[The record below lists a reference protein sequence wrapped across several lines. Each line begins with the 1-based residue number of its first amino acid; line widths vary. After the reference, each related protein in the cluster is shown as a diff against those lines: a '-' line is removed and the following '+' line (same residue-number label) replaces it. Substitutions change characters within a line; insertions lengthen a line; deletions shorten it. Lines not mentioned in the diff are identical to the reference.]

1 MYQDGDRLAHWGL
14 QQSPFDDTCH
24 PRVYFPS
31 PEHERA
37 VHRMVYLCRQANA
50 PFGLLTGDV
59 GCGKSLVARMIAQR
73 IEDPDRFVIWLP
85 NSHFTFPH
93 LLAEII
99 SQVVN
104 DGIDFDTYD
113 EYVLTKAFAR
123 VLEQSIAA
131 QRKRMIVVLDEA
143 QEMSDESLRRLRLLT
158 NLGDDLALPLT
169 FLLVGHPVLHE
180 RLARQP
186 ALDQRIDRRY
196 HLGPLDEAQSRALL
210 QHRLDA
216 AGDPPDELFEESCL
230 ELLYEVSEGVP
241 RRLCRY
247 ARLAMDNAFTHG
259 LHRVDAS
266 CLEEI
271 LADERRLDLPAR
283 A

>member
-1 MYQDGDRLAHWGL
+1 MNPEGDRLAHWGL
-14 QQSPFDDTCH
+14 QQSPFDDTCN
-24 PRVYFPS
+24 PRVYYPS
-31 PEHERA
+31 ADHERA

-59 GCGKSLVARMIAQR
+59 GCGKSLVARIIAQR
-73 IEDPDRFVIWLP
+73 IADPDRVVIWLP
-85 NSHFTFPH
+85 NTHFTFPH
-93 LLAEII
+93 MLAEMI

-123 VLEQSIAA
+123 VLDQTIAG
-131 QRKRMIVVLDEA
+131 QRRRMIVVLDEA
-143 QEMSDESLRRLRLLT
+143 QEMSDETLRRLRLLT
-158 NLGDDLALPLT
+158 NLGDDVELPLT
-169 FLLVGHPVLHE
+169 FLLVGHPVLRE

-196 HLGPLDEAQSRALL
+196 HLGPLDEPEARALL

-216 AGDPPDELFEESCL
+216 AGEPPRDVFDRACL
-230 ELLYEVSEGVP
+230 DLLYDVSEGVP
-241 RRLCRY
+241 RKLCRY
-247 ARLAMDNAFTHG
+247 ARLAMDNAFSHG
-259 LHRVDAS
+259 LTRVDAS

-271 LADERRLDLPAR
+271 LSDERRLDTAVR

>member
-1 MYQDGDRLAHWGL
+1 MNHDGDRLAHWGL
-14 QQSPFDDTCH
+14 QHSPFDDTCN
-24 PRVYFPS
+24 PRVYYPS
-31 PEHERA
+31 VEHERA

-50 PFGLLTGDV
+50 PFGLLTGEV
-59 GCGKSLVARMIAQR
+59 GCGKSLVARIVAQR
-73 IEDPDRFVIWLP
+73 IEDPDRLVIWLP

-123 VLEQSIAA
+123 VLDQTIAA
-131 QRKRMIVVLDEA
+131 QRRRMIVVLDEA
-143 QEMSDESLRRLRLLT
+143 QEMTDETLRRLRLLT
-158 NLGDDLALPLT
+158 NLGDDIDLPLT
-169 FLLVGHPVLHE
+169 FLLVGHPVLRE

-196 HLGPLDEAQSRALL
+196 HLGPLDQAEARDML

-216 AGDPPDELFEESCL
+216 AGDPPGEVFDEACL

-259 LHRVDAS
+259 FSRVDAA

-271 LADERRLDLPAR
+271 LDDERRLDVPVR